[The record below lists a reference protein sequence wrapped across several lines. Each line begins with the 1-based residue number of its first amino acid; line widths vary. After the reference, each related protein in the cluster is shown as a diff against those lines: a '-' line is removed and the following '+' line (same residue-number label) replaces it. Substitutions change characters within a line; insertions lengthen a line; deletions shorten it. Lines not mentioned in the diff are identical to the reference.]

1 MKTATS
7 CVTLLAT
14 LLIASAAQAAE
25 DSMTRKSNRAEWM
38 AKGSYGI
45 MVHYL
50 ISPQGDSAEA
60 RTAAFDQIVA
70 GFKKAVFLEQDPIA
84 GIPSHGPE
92 KPDSEKGERPE
103 DKAKHPSLGE
113 SLHRAADDKQ
123 REGEKRD
130 DEQE

>member
-1 MKTATS
+1 MKTATR

-14 LLIASAAQAAE
+14 LLIAPAALAAE

-50 ISPQGDSAEA
+50 ISPRGDPAEA

-70 GFKKAVFLEQDPIA
+70 GFKKAVFLEQFASSGADWLIFTI
-84 GIPSHGPE
+84 GQDGVIPEESIEQMRRLGQAL
-92 KPDSEKGERPE
+92 GG
-103 DKAKHPSLGE
+103 AK
-113 SLHRAADDKQ
+113 R
-123 REGEKRD
+123 
-130 DEQE
+130 